1 LIAKKH
7 GAPFVAELKSSRRLQ
22 RLITVIHLIALGAG
36 VVNTLPL
43 AVKLAIAILIGLN
56 FKINFPLLKIEQRKI
71 RYTEKL
77 GWEISEG
84 GDFEAVAILKSTVV
98 TTFFIFL
105 QMQNKPTILVANDA
119 LSEDDYRQL
128 IVKLKIT
135 VH

>member
-1 LIAKKH
+1 
-7 GAPFVAELKSSRRLQ
+7 
-22 RLITVIHLIALGAG
+22 LGAS
-36 VVNTLPL
+36 VVNTLPF

-98 TTFFIFL
+98 TTVFIFL
-105 QMQNKPTILVANDA
+105 QMHNKPTMLIANDA
-119 LSEDDYRQL
+119 LREDDYRQL

>member
-7 GAPFVAELKSSRRLQ
+7 GAPLVAGLKSSKNLQ
-22 RLITVIHLIALGAG
+22 RLVIVIHLIALGAAIASALPFAARL
-36 VVNTLPL
+36 VV
-43 AVKLAIAILIGLN
+43 AILIGLN
-56 FKINFPLLKIEQRKI
+56 FKTHFPSLKNEQRKI

-84 GDFEAVAILKSTVV
+84 GDFEAVDILKSTVV

-105 QMQNKPTILVANDA
+105 QIRKKPTILIANDA

-128 IVKLKIT
+128 VVKLKMT

>member
-7 GAPFVAELKSSRRLQ
+7 GAPFVAELKSSRKLQ
-22 RLITVIHLIALGAG
+22 RLIIVIHLIALGASA
-36 VVNTLPL
+36 VNALPL
-43 AVKLAIAILIGLN
+43 IVKLAIAILIGLN
-56 FKINFPLLKIEQRKI
+56 FKINLPRIKIEQRKI

-98 TTFFIFL
+98 TTVFIFL
-105 QMQNKPTILVANDA
+105 QMHNKPTILIANDA
-119 LSEDDYRQL
+119 LREDDYRQL
-128 IVKLKIT
+128 IVKLKMT